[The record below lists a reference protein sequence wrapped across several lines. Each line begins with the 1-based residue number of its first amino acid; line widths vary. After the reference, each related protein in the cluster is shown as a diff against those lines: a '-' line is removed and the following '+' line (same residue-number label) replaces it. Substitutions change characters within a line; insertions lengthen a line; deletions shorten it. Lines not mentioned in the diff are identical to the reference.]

1 MRKRVVVITDVA
13 TTVMIAVVGG
23 SGKVIVTAQVK
34 SEALATLP
42 AKAAAKS
49 KMLFKLKGPG
59 KLYKDI
65 VSVCD

>member
-1 MRKRVVVITDVA
+1 
-13 TTVMIAVVGG
+13 MIAVVGG